1 MTTVATVSVAAPV
14 GHTVADSDE
23 LGQTVEQNR
32 HKQLYTAIDILEGL
46 KDKEK
51 GGEKHLKD
59 QGDTHKTGEALQ

>member
-23 LGQTVEQNR
+23 LGHTVEQNR

-46 KDKEK
+46 KDRKK
-51 GGEKHLKD
+51 GGGKPLEN
-59 QGDTHKTGEALQ
+59 QGDTHKTGEAL

>member
-14 GHTVADSDE
+14 GHTVADGDE

-46 KDKEK
+46 NPLTTVPSEPNPSIKY
-51 GGEKHLKD
+51 
-59 QGDTHKTGEALQ
+59 